1 MMKPVRAM
9 ACCGALLFGMA
20 SCSHAALEQPYMRR
34 CELPA
39 VSAQVR
45 QLPAPGGAWCVGK
58 ASFALRDAARPEPFS
73 RTENA
78 RRELALKVWY
88 PIANPARQLPRAE
101 YAEPQAL
108 MAMKI
113 APEELAV
120 LSHSGAGA
128 RMQKQRQYPVLLFS
142 PGLGAVAEFYS
153 GLLEDLASRGYVVV
167 AINHPHISGVTVLP
181 GERVVPMLAA
191 LEEDETRL
199 ASAAPVVVD
208 DLRTTL
214 DWLQRQ
220 NQDPKH
226 LLGGHLDLNRIG
238 ALGHSFGGSAALQA
252 ARVDKRLRAAANLD
266 GTIQGSLAGPW
277 NKPLLLYS
285 AGNDP
290 QDASMD
296 QVWAVHRGP
305 GVRKVLGNAGHHDFT
320 DGRWV
325 LPGPV
330 VEEMGEVFG
339 SIDRGLALRSL
350 RVDLSEF
357 FARYVAHP

>member
-1 MMKPVRAM
+1 
-9 ACCGALLFGMA
+9 
-20 SCSHAALEQPYMRR
+20 
-34 CELPA
+34 
-39 VSAQVR
+39 
-45 QLPAPGGAWCVGK
+45 
-58 ASFALRDAARPEPFS
+58 
-73 RTENA
+73 
-78 RRELALKVWY
+78 
-88 PIANPARQLPRAE
+88 
-101 YAEPQAL
+101 
-108 MAMKI
+108 
-113 APEELAV
+113 
-120 LSHSGAGA
+120 
-128 RMQKQRQYPVLLFS
+128 MQKQRQYPVLLFS

-181 GERVVPMLAA
+181 GGRVVPMLAA

-330 VEEMGEVFG
+330 VEEMGRCSAASTAAWRCVPCAWT
-339 SIDRGLALRSL
+339 SVSSL
-350 RVDLSEF
+350 HVMWPIHSLEGIMNRFKNRPLGRFCVWGEASW
-357 FARYVAHP
+357 AK